1 MNEESRNKH
10 QALIICGDL
19 DAKIKHDRKWLGEAI
34 SNIVKNAIEHTGEN
48 GKIKV
53 EVHKGKLITKIYIED
68 NGEGISKEM
77 QDKVFK
83 RFYKGENSV
92 NPKSIGIGLSLA
104 KSIVEEQGGEIK
116 LISEEGKG
124 TRFIIS
130 FMEY

>member
-1 MNEESRNKH
+1 M
-10 QALIICGDL
+10 CGDL

-48 GKIKV
+48 GKVKV
-53 EVHKGKLITKIYIED
+53 EVHKGKLITKICIED

-83 RFYKGENSV
+83 RFYKGESSV

-104 KSIVEEQGGEIK
+104 KSIIEEQGGEIK
-116 LISEEGKG
+116 LKSEKGKG
-124 TRFIIS
+124 TRFAIS